1 MSIDR
6 RISALPMK
14 TSLALNDIVPILD
27 VAEVKNKKTTLQ
39 AILDPSFLYTDQ
51 KVAEIQSSQLGA
63 PVTVQVTLTAQQIS
77 NKEIILT
84 ITPSVP
90 GAVTLVPEGGI
101 PQVNGIDFEVSG
113 NILSWEGLGLEGF
126 LELGE
131 LLIIQY

>member
-6 RISALPMK
+6 RISALPLK
-14 TSLALNDIVPILD
+14 TSLALNDVFPILD
-27 VAEVKNKKTTLQ
+27 VAETKNKKATLQ

-51 KVAEIQSSQLGA
+51 KVAEIQNAQLGA
-63 PVTVQVTLTAQQIS
+63 PICVKL
-77 NKEIILT
+77 ILT
-84 ITPSVP
+84 QQHLDNKQIVLAITPSVP
-90 GAVTLVPEGGI
+90 GAVTLVPDEGI
-101 PQVNGIDFEVSG
+101 PQVNGKDFEVTG